1 MWGQGGML
9 KNLDSHLAIFDLYH
23 ASLNHVGFH
32 SGNKLMEIKI
42 NTRFRAFSAT
52 KHTRTK

>member
-1 MWGQGGML
+1 MWGQGGTL
-9 KNLDSHLAIFDLYH
+9 KNSDRLVIWH

-32 SGNKLMEIKI
+32 SGNKLMK
-42 NTRFRAFSAT
+42 NKDKHSSTRFKAFSAT

>member
-9 KNLDSHLAIFDLYH
+9 ENLDRLVIWH

-32 SGNKLMEIKI
+32 SGNKLMKNKETLVSEHFLQL
-42 NTRFRAFSAT
+42 NTLV
-52 KHTRTK
+52 TRT